1 MGVSSGRGDELA
13 RSRLLL
19 GGSRL
24 VKVVVLVVGLLS
36 ALVGLGRSGLRLLS
50 FVVLVVTVLVVESMQ
65 QLSSGLRDMLACSGL
80 GF

>member
-1 MGVSSGRGDELA
+1 MVGVSSGRGDELA

-19 GGSRL
+19 GASRL

-50 FVVLVVTVLVVESMQ
+50 FVVLVVTVLVVEAVQ
-65 QLSSGLRDMLACSGL
+65 QLSSRLKEKIC
-80 GF
+80 